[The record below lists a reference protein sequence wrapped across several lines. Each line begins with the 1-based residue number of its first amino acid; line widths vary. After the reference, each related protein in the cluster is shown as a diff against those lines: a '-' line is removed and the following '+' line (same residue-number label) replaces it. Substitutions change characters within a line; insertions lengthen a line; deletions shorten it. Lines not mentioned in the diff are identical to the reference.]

1 MTVPSEEVFIDM
13 NEKKL
18 DAQSEIDR
26 IIASIE
32 TDVRVFDASASD
44 NPFGSIKTS
53 SRQLRSKTSALGSEV
68 ESLETCLKYDKGKIV
83 AQCGDVRE
91 SIRDVL
97 IFAIELEIELF
108 ALESR
113 MGVASDE

>member
-1 MTVPSEEVFIDM
+1 MR
-13 NEKKL
+13 NEKL
-18 DAQSEIDR
+18 DAQTEIDR

-32 TDVRVFDASASD
+32 TDVRAFDTPVSD
-44 NPFGSIKTS
+44 NPLASIKTS

-68 ESLETCLKYDKGKIV
+68 ESLETCLKYDKGKTV
-83 AQCGDVRE
+83 AQCCDVRD

-97 IFAIELEIELF
+97 IFAIELEYRLF
-108 ALESR
+108 ELESR